1 MNKIKSINKIKRLIV
16 TLVFPRMIV
25 FLSILFAGLI
35 TFTILDYIPVFFGV
49 KLTVILLSLVVFLLL
64 MIIYKPVQLLYA
76 AIWVLSHT
84 IYRIRTV
91 GHENIPLT
99 GGALLVSNTV
109 SYIDHVIIFSAI
121 KRPVKFFVGREFKE
135 HPFLKP
141 FLTPENSIPID
152 ANDSPKVIGRALEEA
167 RKSIRNGELVC
178 IFAENDVT
186 HTGNMLPFKRG
197 LAFIM
202 RNNLDAP
209 IIPLHL
215 DRMWGSAFSFEGGR
229 LRWKLPKVIPYPVT
243 VSVGKPMPSSSP
255 VFKVRLAVQ
264 ELSAEAFKLRGDS
277 QRKLHIGFIHE
288 MKKHP
293 FRFCFGDLS
302 GKKLNYLKVFV
313 AAVALSRRLGKTDKE
328 GEMIGVFLPTT
339 IVGAILNIGAAFAG
353 KVPVNLNFTS
363 SLETLESCIK
373 QCDIKQIV
381 TARAF
386 TEKIDFHHFDDRA
399 DFAEDI
405 GAKIGS
411 FEKLAILIT
420 ALIMPAKFLIKKYVK
435 GDTKNID
442 DLATVIFSSGTTGE
456 PKGIML
462 THQNIVSNIEAS
474 ATIIA
479 LKDNDVL
486 AGMLPLFHAFGYTVT
501 VWLCVYYGIGAA
513 LHPNP
518 TEPQKIGELVEKF
531 KCTLLV
537 GTPTFLNSYTRK
549 CSEEQFESLRIIIAG
564 AEKLKQVVS
573 VAFRE
578 KFKKTIFEGYGATE
592 LSPIVSFGTQCFI
605 DPKTKK
611 VQVGNKAGTVGHPIP
626 GVAAKIVNP
635 ETYELLPFGQEGM
648 LMIKGPNVMKGYL
661 NNPEK
666 TAEVIKDG
674 WYVTGDIAIID
685 DDGFIAITDR
695 LSRFSKIGGEMVPQI
710 RIEEEIHNVV
720 GTEEHFAVVTA
731 VPDDKK
737 GERLVVLY
745 KGDIDVSMI
754 VSKLKDECNL
764 PNLWIPKKENFYK
777 VEDFPI
783 LGNGK
788 VDLKKIK
795 QTALEHAG
803 NN

>member
-1 MNKIKSINKIKRLIV
+1 
-16 TLVFPRMIV
+16 
-25 FLSILFAGLI
+25 
-35 TFTILDYIPVFFGV
+35 
-49 KLTVILLSLVVFLLL
+49 
-64 MIIYKPVQLLYA
+64 
-76 AIWVLSHT
+76 IWVLNHT
-84 IYRIRTV
+84 IYKIKTV

-99 GGALLVSNTV
+99 GGALLVSNSV
-109 SYIDHVIIFSAI
+109 SYIDHVVIFSAI

-141 FLTPENSIPID
+141 FLTPQNSIPID
-152 ANDSPKVIGRALEEA
+152 SNDSPKVIGRALEEA
-167 RKSIRNGELVC
+167 RKSIKNGELVC
-178 IFAENDVT
+178 IFAEDELT

-197 LAFIM
+197 LSFIM

-215 DRMWGSAFSFEGGR
+215 DRMWGSAFSFEGGK

-243 VSVGKPMPSSSP
+243 VSVGKPMPSSSQ
-255 VFKVRLAVQ
+255 VYKVRLAVQ

-277 QRKLHIGFIHE
+277 QRKLHIGFIYE
-288 MKKHP
+288 MRKHP

-302 GKKLNYLKVFV
+302 GKRLSYLKVFV
-313 AAVALSRRLGKTDKE
+313 AAVALSRRMGKTDKE
-328 GEMIGVFLPTT
+328 GEMIGVLLPTT
-339 IVGAILNIGAAFAG
+339 IAGAIINIAAAFAG
-353 KVPVNLNFTS
+353 KIPVNLNFTS
-363 SLETLESCIK
+363 SVETLESCVS
-373 QCDIKQIV
+373 QCEIKQII
-381 TARAF
+381 TSRAF
-386 TEKIDFHHFDDRA
+386 TEKINLHHFDARA

-405 GAKIGS
+405 NEKVTTS
-411 FEKLAILIT
+411 EKLKILIT
-420 ALIMPAKFLIKKYVK
+420 ALMLPAKFLIKKYVK
-435 GDTKNID
+435 GDTKNIY

-474 ATIIA
+474 SQIIG

-486 AGMLPLFHAFGYTVT
+486 AGMLPLFHSFGYTVT
-501 VWLCVYYGIGAA
+501 VWLCAYYGIGAA
-513 LHPNP
+513 LHTTP
-518 TEPQKIGELVEKF
+518 TEAQKIGELVEKF

-549 CSEEQFESLRIIIAG
+549 CSKEQFESLRIIIAG

-573 VAFRE
+573 AAFRE
-578 KFKKTIFEGYGATE
+578 KFQKTIFEGYGATE
-592 LSPIVSFGTQCFI
+592 LSPIVSFGTECFI

-661 NNPEK
+661 NNPQK
-666 TAEVIKDG
+666 TDEVIKDG

-685 DDGFIAITDR
+685 EDGFIAITDR

-710 RIEEEIHNVV
+710 RIEEEIHNVL
-720 GTEEHFAVVTA
+720 GEEDHFAVVTA

-745 KGDIDVSMI
+745 KGDRDISLITD
-754 VSKLKDECNL
+754 KLKDECNL
-764 PNLWIPKKENFYK
+764 PNLWIPKKENYYK
-777 VEDFPI
+777 VEEFPMM
-783 LGNGK
+783 GNGK
-788 VDLKKIK
+788 IDLKKIK
-795 QTALEHAG
+795 QMALSLSS
-803 NN
+803 N